1 MFCFRFFRNYLLTS
15 ELDFS
20 EKRRIRRPTGS
31 AAKLSEK
38 NSLRNVTSRLSTSVK
53 KEAQDRSDLAP
64 APSTNRFKVRARKR
78 PGVLAASATSSDVA
92 VSSTKESKKDKDGYK
107 IVCYYTNWSQY
118 RVKIGKFLPE
128 DIPSD
133 LCTHIIFAFG
143 WLKKGKLS
151 SFESNDETKD
161 GKIGLYSRIIALKKS
176 NPNLKILLA
185 IGGWSFGTQ
194 KFKEMSGTRYAR
206 QTFIYSAIPYL
217 RQRGF
222 DGKSSL
228 HCHCTWLLLFILNL
242 QVLILIGN
250 TRKEVMTRRTSFCC

>member
-1 MFCFRFFRNYLLTS
+1 MLAS
-15 ELDFS
+15 S
-20 EKRRIRRPTGS
+20 S
-31 AAKLSEK
+31 
-38 NSLRNVTSRLSTSVK
+38 STDVK
-53 KEAQDRSDLAP
+53 
-64 APSTNRFKVRARKR
+64 
-78 PGVLAASATSSDVA
+78 
-92 VSSTKESKKDKDGYK
+92 VSSPKENKKDKEAKEGYK
-107 IVCYYTNWSQY
+107 VVCYYTNWSQY

-128 DIPSD
+128 DIPAD

-161 GKIGLYSRIIALKKS
+161 GKVGLYQRILALKKT
-176 NPNLKILLA
+176 NPSLKILLA

-222 DGKSSL
+222 DGKSSTL
-228 HCHCTWLLLFILNL
+228 KKHMSIKHFTFQIL
-242 QVLILIGN
+242 V
-250 TRKEVMTRRTSFCC
+250 

>member
-1 MFCFRFFRNYLLTS
+1 M
-15 ELDFS
+15 
-20 EKRRIRRPTGS
+20 
-31 AAKLSEK
+31 
-38 NSLRNVTSRLSTSVK
+38 TSRSTTSVK

-78 PGVLAASATSSDVA
+78 PGVLAAAASAPSTDVA
-92 VSSTKESKKDKDGYK
+92 VSTKGSKKDKDKDGYK

-128 DIPSD
+128 DIPAD
-133 LCTHIIFAFG
+133 LCTHVIFAFG

-161 GKIGLYSRIIALKKS
+161 GKIGLYSRIIGLKKA

-222 DGKSSL
+222 DGKQ
-228 HCHCTWLLLFILNL
+228 TFI
-242 QVLILIGN
+242 
-250 TRKEVMTRRTSFCC
+250 S